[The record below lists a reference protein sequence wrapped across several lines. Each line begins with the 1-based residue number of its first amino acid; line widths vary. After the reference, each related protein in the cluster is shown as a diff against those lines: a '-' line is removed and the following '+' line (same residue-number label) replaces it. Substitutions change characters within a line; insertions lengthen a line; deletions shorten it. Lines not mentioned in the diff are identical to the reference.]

1 METQT
6 EPTMANHC
14 VSTRLAESKTLTIP
28 SLDRNVGQV
37 YNDTTLLENRLQI
50 LTKSNTHL
58 PHDLIMQFTDLYPKE
73 DLFILGLNTKV
84 YSSFIHNSPTLG
96 TTHVSVDWWMG
107 EWMDTYR
114 RILTRNKQKLL
125 IHSNLEGTP
134 NHTVERKEDSKWIHA
149 V

>member
-1 METQT
+1 MCLIKKLYPEHRISQKLAQEWLLSHTKRRSTSLAIMDTQT

-14 VSTRLAESKTLTIP
+14 VSTRLAESKTLMIP
-28 SLDRNVGQV
+28 SLDRNVEQV

-96 TTHVSVDWWMG
+96 TTHVSVDW
-107 EWMDTYR
+107 
-114 RILTRNKQKLL
+114 
-125 IHSNLEGTP
+125 
-134 NHTVERKEDSKWIHA
+134 
-149 V
+149 